1 MRKNEKANAE
11 KASAWPGRR
20 YLMGLL
26 VAVLLVLVGGFGV
39 VMATQQNNKLNKT
52 GRQVMKEASG
62 EPEEGLVVQFRAGG
76 RGGKDRRAG
85 QAGDG
90 SVPGEMGAHG
100 RVPDWSYPRPL
111 VHDRTACL

>member
-1 MRKNEKANAE
+1 MMRKNEKANAE

-62 EPEEGLVVQFRAGG
+62 EPEEGLVVQFRG
-76 RGGKDRRAG
+76 RRA
-85 QAGDG
+85 
-90 SVPGEMGAHG
+90 
-100 RVPDWSYPRPL
+100 RR
-111 VHDRTACL
+111 